1 MQALVCVKRVVDPYA
16 KVQVKADGSGIQ
28 DQNLKMVMNPFDE
41 IALEEA
47 LRMRERQE
55 IEHITAVTIG
65 KLADQ
70 EVLRHALALG
80 ADKAILLKTDE
91 VLPPLARAKAFTSI
105 VEANDIDLVWMGKQ
119 AIDDDYNQCGQML
132 AQLLGWHQ
140 GCFVSKVVKENQ
152 YLVVTQEVDQGLETI
167 KMPLPCVLTADL
179 RLNEPRYATLPNI
192 MKARQK
198 PLEIIELPV
207 SVAPYMQLLGVT
219 APSMRMPGK
228 IVPDLNTLLTEL
240 KL

>member
-16 KVQVKADGSGIQ
+16 KIQVKADGTGIQ

-55 IEHITAVTIG
+55 LEHITVVTIG

-80 ADKAILLKTDE
+80 ADTAILLKTDA
-91 VLPPLARAKAFTSI
+91 VLAPLARARALTSI
-105 VEANDIDLVWMGKQ
+105 VQAQGIALVWMGKQ
-119 AIDDDYNQCGQML
+119 AIDEDYNQCGQML
-132 AQLLGWHQ
+132 AELLGWHQ
-140 GCFVSKVVKENQ
+140 GCFVSKVVKVDKQ
-152 YLVVTQEVDQGLETI
+152 LRVTQEVDQGLETI
-167 KMPLPCVLTADL
+167 TIPLPCVLTADL

-198 PLEIIELPV
+198 PLEIIELPT
-207 SVAPYMQLLGVT
+207 SEPLMQLLEVT
-219 APSMRMPGK
+219 VPSVRTPGK
-228 IVPDLNTLLTEL
+228 IVSELKTLLTEL

>member
-1 MQALVCVKRVVDPYA
+1 MRALVCVKRVVDPYA
-16 KVQVKADGSGIQ
+16 KIQVKADGSGIQ

-55 IEHITAVTIG
+55 IEHITAITIG

-80 ADKAILLKTDE
+80 ADTAILLKIDE
-91 VLPPLARAKAFTSI
+91 VLAPLARAKAFASI
-105 VEANDIDLVWMGKQ
+105 VQSKGIELVWMGKQ
-119 AIDDDYNQCGQML
+119 AIDEDYNQCGQML

-140 GCFVSKVVKENQ
+140 GCFVSKVVKANQ
-152 YLVVTQEVDQGLETI
+152 YLLVTQEVDHGLETI
-167 KMPLPCVLTADL
+167 KLPLPCVLTADL

-207 SVAPYMQLLGVT
+207 PTELFMQMMGVT
-219 APSMRMPGK
+219 APSLRKPGK
-228 IVPDLNTLLTEL
+228 MVPDLTTLLTEL
-240 KL
+240 NL